1 MVSQLPLLPWLVP
14 LQHTLLICVALE
26 SCSSYDSLDS
36 PVPIVRGLLASS
48 GMVLPNTQHLPNC
61 HNSALAAQEHAVE
74 NRPPACLVGQL
85 YSETAH
91 GSEGHSRQQ
100 TMPWWQLHCGQS

>member
-14 LQHTLLICVALE
+14 LQLICVALE

-74 NRPPACLVGQL
+74 NRPPALL
-85 YSETAH
+85 
-91 GSEGHSRQQ
+91 
-100 TMPWWQLHCGQS
+100 